1 MAGELLPPTAQGHIT
16 EGVVE
21 PQAVQAL
28 QDSVGVPGLH
38 EQVVL
43 AAQWGCRSGGGG
55 GGGGGG
61 AGVLLDREGDVHR
74 GQQPGVDFDDFSHVS
89 LLHANPGRQNKTVR
103 ALQDDEYS
111 LRVTAMT

>member
-1 MAGELLPPTAQGHIT
+1 MAGELLSSAAQGHIT

-43 AAQWGCRSGGGG
+43 AAQRGCRSGGGG
-55 GGGGGG
+55 GGGGV
-61 AGVLLDREGDVHR
+61 GVLLDREGDVYR

-89 LLHANPGRQNKTVR
+89 LLQANPGRQNKTVR
-103 ALQDDEYS
+103 ALQDDEHS
-111 LRVTAMT
+111 LRVTTII